1 MSIFSAITINILFV
15 LLVIGYFEMPKI
27 EERQK
32 REREQREFYYSV
44 VNKLLKKYLE
54 YLEKEKNNDSNFN
67 KR

>member
-32 REREQREFYYSV
+32 REREQREFYYSAA
-44 VNKLLKKYLE
+44 NKVLKKYLE
-54 YLEKEKNNDSNFN
+54 YLEKEKDNEKTF
-67 KR
+67 